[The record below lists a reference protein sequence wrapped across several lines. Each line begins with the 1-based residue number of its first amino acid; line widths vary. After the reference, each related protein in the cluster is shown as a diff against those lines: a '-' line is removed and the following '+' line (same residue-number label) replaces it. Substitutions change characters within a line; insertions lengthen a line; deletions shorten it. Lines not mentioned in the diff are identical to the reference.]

1 MKNMLA
7 ENTIRNAR
15 ELWGKKLAEV
25 PVELMRIDKHYQ
37 RAISA
42 IISQLIK
49 KWGNEKC
56 LFLLVSYRDGVFY
69 IIDGQHRWE
78 AAKAIGIDHLP
89 CIIFTGLTWQE
100 EARIFAEQN
109 KNITKLTPFD
119 TFKANVACGD
129 ISYPEIKTDLE
140 LKSICDRHGIT
151 VQKST
156 RVKTLKS
163 VTRGRDIINQA
174 GAGGLEWIFT
184 LIESI
189 HWEVHKETYASKM
202 LDLFK
207 WIYMDYKSNT
217 TAENHK
223 LFDFMATTTPI
234 ELDALAKV
242 HYPKQRTSIGLKSL
256 CKDIMRGERKEDTI
270 GFTNKASA

>member
-25 PVELMRIDKHYQ
+25 PVDLMRIDKRYQ

-42 IISQLIK
+42 MISQLIK
-49 KWGNEKC
+49 EWDDKKC

-78 AAKAIGIDHLP
+78 AAKARGISHLP

-174 GAGGLEWIFT
+174 GAGGLEWIFA

-189 HWEVHKETYASKM
+189 HWENYKETYASKM

-207 WIYMDYKSNT
+207 WIYMNYKSNT
-217 TAENHK
+217 IAENNK
-223 LFDFMATTTPI
+223 LFDFMDTITPK
-234 ELDALAKV
+234 ELDALARV
-242 HYPKQRTSIGLKSL
+242 HYPKQRSAIGLRLL
-256 CKDIMRGERKEDTI
+256 CKNIMLGERKEAVI
-270 GFTNKASA
+270 GLSTKASA

>member
-1 MKNMLA
+1 MLA

-25 PVELMRIDKHYQ
+25 PVELMRIDKRYQ

-163 VTRGRDIINQA
+163 VTRGRDIINQV

>member
-25 PVELMRIDKHYQ
+25 PVELMRIDKRYQ

-163 VTRGRDIINQA
+163 VTRGRDIINQV